1 MFLNFNVT
9 FFLKVLLLGH
19 IVADKIL
26 LLNSQKTNKQ
36 EKKNRKKKK
45 NQTNKQTDKKQKDKL

>member
-1 MFLNFNVT
+1 MLFLD
-9 FFLKVLLLGH
+9 H
-19 IVADKIL
+19 SVADKIL

-45 NQTNKQTDKKQKDKL
+45 NQTNRPTKDKKIN